1 MLPLRQLRKGR
12 GLRRELCFHPV
23 AASGFTTYPWKGAE
37 TEQSCLI
44 CGLWKEAEGRGFVR
58 GKEYT
63 SQKERMEKD
72 LLVSSHTVAF
82 TADESLPHKDMS
94 LEVPWVHWNA
104 FLVLVL

>member
-1 MLPLRQLRKGR
+1 M
-12 GLRRELCFHPV
+12 
-23 AASGFTTYPWKGAE
+23 
-37 TEQSCLI
+37 
-44 CGLWKEAEGRGFVR
+44 R

-72 LLVSSHTVAF
+72 LLVPSHTVAF

-94 LEVPWVHWNA
+94 LEAPWVHWNA